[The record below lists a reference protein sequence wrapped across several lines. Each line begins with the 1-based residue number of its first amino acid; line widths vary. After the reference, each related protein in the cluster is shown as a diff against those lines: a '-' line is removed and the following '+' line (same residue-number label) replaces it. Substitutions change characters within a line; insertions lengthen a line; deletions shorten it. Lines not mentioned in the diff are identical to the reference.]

1 MFYTA
6 KLQRIIEECKFLQG
20 LQGIY
25 ASAEQGFV
33 SIWSLVVYIHKIFIY
48 TTNDQI
54 KHT

>member
-25 ASAEQGFV
+25 ASAEQGFCFYPFIS
-33 SIWSLVVYIHKIFIY
+33 SIYSLNIHIY
-48 TTNDQI
+48 Y
-54 KHT
+54 